1 MEKNKNRFK
10 EYIII
15 NMTYSQ
21 LYNEYLES
29 VEFEEK
35 IASLTKKENL
45 KYTKNYILKASNFI
59 NFFHTNKV

>member
-1 MEKNKNRFK
+1 
-10 EYIII
+10 
-15 NMTYSQ
+15 MTYSQ